1 MIRKIIPASDPV
13 LRKKA
18 KPVKKIT
25 KSVKKLVKDLK
36 DTLKAQTDP
45 EGVGLA
51 APQIGVGKRVF
62 IMNYDDKIT
71 TVISPKV
78 LSIDKSKKK
87 KSTKTMEG
95 CLSIPHHY
103 GPLTRPKEITIKY
116 LNEKGKSATKT
127 FKGFEAQIIQHE
139 IDHLDGVLFVDH
151 LLKEGKPLY
160 ELVDDEWVE
169 VDI

>member
-1 MIRKIIPASDPV
+1 MIRKIVPASDPT
-13 LRKKA
+13 LRKKS

-25 KSVKKLVKDLK
+25 KSVKRLIKDLK

-51 APQIGVGKRVF
+51 APQIGVNKRVF
-62 IMNYDDKIT
+62 IMHYNDQVT
-71 TVISPKV
+71 AVISPKV
-78 LSIDKSKKK
+78 VSIDKTKKK
-87 KSTKTMEG
+87 NTKTMEG
-95 CLSIPHHY
+95 CLSIPYHY
-103 GPLTRPKEITIKY
+103 GPLTRPKKITIKY
-116 LNEKGKSATKT
+116 LNEKGKSVTKT

-139 IDHLDGVLFVDH
+139 IDHLNGVLFVDH